1 MSYPNKLKACKE
13 KEIYMILDCAIVG
26 GGPAG
31 LTAGLYTTRGG
42 LENVV
47 MYEKGMPGGQITQS
61 SEIENYPGVTGE
73 VSGMEMMSSWPEQ
86 CQKFGLKHEMVE
98 VTRIS
103 KEGKVFKIH
112 RGDGKVDEA
121 HSVIIGTG
129 SSPRRAGFK
138 GEDEFF
144 GKGVSTCA
152 TCDGFFYKGKEV
164 AVIGGGDTALEEAL
178 YLAKICSK
186 VYLIHRRDTFRS
198 APNTVKRVENTE
210 NIELVLNST
219 PDEVYGDKMGVT
231 GIRIKNTDGETR
243 DIEVPGVFTF
253 VGNDVNNQTLIQES
267 GDFLCEMN
275 DAGQVVV
282 DLSMRTSVEG
292 LYATGDMRKDAPKQ
306 VVSAAG
312 DGAVAAL
319 QAISYVDELL
329 SN

>member
-1 MSYPNKLKACKE
+1 MSN
-13 KEIYMILDCAIVG
+13 ILDCAIVG

-61 SEIENYPGVTGE
+61 SEIENYPGVTGDIT
-73 VSGMEMMSSWPEQ
+73 GMDLMMPWPDQ
-86 CQKFGLKHEMVE
+86 CKKFGLVHEMVE
-98 VTRIS
+98 VKRVS
-103 KEGKVFKIH
+103 KEGDVFTITQS
-112 RGDGKVDEA
+112 DGTESQA
-121 HSVIIGTG
+121 HSVIVCTG

-186 VYLIHRRDTFRS
+186 VYLVHRRDKFRA
-198 APNTVKRVENTE
+198 APNTVKRVEANDK
-210 NIELVLNST
+210 IELILNAV
-219 PDEVYGDKMGVT
+219 PDEVYGDAMGVN
-231 GIRIKNTDGETR
+231 GLKVKLKDGSIK
-243 DIEVPGVFTF
+243 DIAVPGVFVF
-253 VGNDVNNQTLIQES
+253 VGNDVNNQVLIQEDGS
-267 GDFLCEMN
+267 FLCDVNEQ
-275 DAGQVVV
+275 GQVIVN
-282 DLSMRTSVEG
+282 LSMKTSVPG
-292 LYATGDMRKDAPKQ
+292 LFAAGDMRIEAPKQ

-312 DGAVAAL
+312 DGAVAGIA
-319 QAISYVDELL
+319 AISYVDELL
-329 SN
+329 N